1 MTSQSYSKLASLSLS
16 LSLSESQLTASLLFE
31 GGGHRESQN
40 FPAGALYRCL
50 INERYWVIVGPMY
63 YQFYQSSHENAVMM
77 CLVAFFCITFIA

>member
-1 MTSQSYSKLASLSLS
+1 MTSQTYSNSPHSLSFGELINR
-16 LSLSESQLTASLLFE
+16 LITLRG

-63 YQFYQSSHENAVMM
+63 YQFYQSSHENAVTM